1 MAKGKPL
8 SDMFED
14 LTTTQKM
21 TSFGNDMVN
30 RIITRTQKGFS
41 VFNKKF
47 KKYSNK
53 YYERKKA
60 GDIPFQA
67 SQFAPRSRSDVN
79 LTLTGDMLNSF
90 QVQSAN
96 DKSVTIG
103 FRGDEAQK
111 AFRNE
116 ENERI
121 IASVKAPVS
130 RADEKFIAKF
140 FDKQLVKA
148 MKESSGKTE
157 IVIG

>member
-1 MAKGKPL
+1 LAKGKPL
-8 SDMFED
+8 SSMFED

-21 TSFGNDMVN
+21 NSFGNDMVN
-30 RIITRTQKGFS
+30 RIIKRTQKGLDVFS
-41 VFNKKF
+41 KKF
-47 KKYSNK
+47 KKYSK
-53 YYERKKA
+53 GYYDRKKTRQ
-60 GDIPFQA
+60 IPGQA
-67 SQFAPRSRSDVN
+67 NQFAPRSRSDVN
-79 LTLTGDMLNSF
+79 LTLTGNMLNSF
-90 QVQSAN
+90 QVQAVN

-116 ENERI
+116 ENKRI
-121 IASVKAPVS
+121 IADVKAPVS
-130 RADEKFIAKF
+130 KDDEKFIARF

>member
-47 KKYSNK
+47 KKYSKK

-60 GDIPFQA
+60 GDILRQA

-116 ENERI
+116 ENKRI

>member
-1 MAKGKPL
+1 LAKGKPL

-47 KKYSNK
+47 KKYSKK

-116 ENERI
+116 ENKRI

>member
-8 SDMFED
+8 ADMFED

-47 KKYSNK
+47 KKYSKK

-60 GDIPFQA
+60 GDIPRQA
-67 SQFAPRSRSDVN
+67 SQFAPSSRSDVN

-96 DKSVTIG
+96 DKGVIIG

-111 AFRNE
+111 AFGNE
-116 ENERI
+116 ENKRI
-121 IASVKAPVS
+121 ISSVKAPVS
-130 RADEKFIAKF
+130 KDDEKFIAKF

-157 IVIG
+157 IIIG